1 MFPNQQ
7 LTQNIINLDYI
18 TVKEIADINLKKTQ
32 IHIEVKLFHNDKQEK
47 VQERQWGGGSR
58 HKQCCFLGTLHK

>member
-7 LTQNIINLDYI
+7 LTQNIINLDYT

-47 VQERQWGGGSR
+47 VQERQ
-58 HKQCCFLGTLHK
+58 